1 MLSEPTKPV
10 SILLVEDNPADAGL
24 VRKALEEHGVKGR
37 IIVLADGELATQF
50 IQDLDARTVDCPD
63 LVILD
68 LNIPKKPG
76 REVLEWLRRSV
87 RGRRVPVV
95 ILSSSDARQDR
106 ADVAHLGADRYIR
119 KPSDLEEFLS
129 LGAVFKEMLC
139 SSPR

>member
-1 MLSEPTKPV
+1 MSSASKDLGADMISRIYALQISAAICLFGT
-10 SILLVEDNPADAGL
+10 LADAQ
-24 VRKALEEHGVKGR
+24 A
-37 IIVLADGELATQF
+37 VLNFAGNAQHTAVYQPPAK
-50 IQDLDARTVDCPD
+50 DLN
-63 LVILD
+63 LD

-87 RGRRVPVV
+87 RGRCVPVV
-95 ILSSSDARQDR
+95 ILSSSDAQQDR